1 MESKQSKKSF
11 AFFLK
16 ISYNNIINI
25 KLLYMKFKIDS
36 EKLKKIISLSCHLCG
51 TNLTLPILN
60 NVLLNLEKDQLLIS
74 STNLEVGL
82 SISYPV
88 KTEEE
93 GRVAI
98 PGKILSDFIASLP
111 KGEIKLEEK
120 DFILNIKSRGLQAKI
135 LGQDPKEF
143 PILPDIK
150 EKPTVEVESQ
160 EFISG
165 LSKVNHIVSPSDT
178 RVEISGVFLKIEKD
192 RLFLVGTDSIRL
204 GEKILTLPKE
214 VEKKAVIIPQRTTAE
229 LSYIFSDLGGQI
241 KIAID
246 PSQIGFDFTPQDP
259 LAPQITL
266 ISRLIEG
273 QYPEYKEIIPQR
285 TKTQSFLDK
294 EEFQRKIKIASLF
307 SSRIQDI
314 KLKFGPGKPLLISAA
329 SSEIGEINSKIEG
342 KVEGESLE
350 IVFNWKYLLDGLLV
364 IDASEIFFG
373 VNDSSSPA
381 ILRPIGDK
389 TYLYVLMPKTI

>member
-1 MESKQSKKSF
+1 
-11 AFFLK
+11 
-16 ISYNNIINI
+16 
-25 KLLYMKFKIDS
+25 MKFTIDS
-36 EKLKKIISLSCHLCG
+36 EKLKKIVSLSCHLCG

-60 NVLLNLEKDQLLIS
+60 NILLNLEKDQLLIS
-74 STNLEVGL
+74 STNLEIGL
-82 SISYPV
+82 LVSFPV
-88 KTEEE
+88 KTEKE
-93 GRVAI
+93 GKVTV
-98 PGKILSDFIASLP
+98 PGKIFSDFISSLP
-111 KGEIKLEEK
+111 KGEIKFEEK
-120 DFILNIKSRGLQAKI
+120 DFVVSIKSKGLQAKI

-143 PILPDIK
+143 PILPKIK
-150 EKPTVEVESQ
+150 EKPTTEVESQ

-165 LSKVNHIVSPSDT
+165 LSKVSHIVSPSDT
-178 RVEISGVFLKIEKD
+178 RVEISGVFFKIEKD
-192 RLFLVGTDSIRL
+192 KLFLVGTDSIRL

-214 VEKKAVIIPQRTTAE
+214 VGEKAVIVPQRTTTE
-229 LSYIFSDLGGQI
+229 LSYIFPNLKGQI

-246 PSQIGFDFTPQDP
+246 PSQIGFYFTPQAPLDP
-259 LAPQITL
+259 KITL

-273 QYPEYKEIIPQR
+273 QYPEYKEIIPQK
-285 TKTQSFLDK
+285 TETQSFLDK

-314 KLKFGPGKPLLISAA
+314 KLKFEPGKTLLILAA
-329 SSEIGEINSKIEG
+329 SSEVGEISSKIEG
-342 KVEGESLE
+342 KVEGNSQEL
-350 IVFNWKYLLDGLLV
+350 VFNWRYLLDGLLV